1 MKFKGISAITAG
13 PALGHDCII
22 DAVTLEQVCQLGN
35 ASSPV
40 KVFPD
45 HDESVS
51 DLIGAMT
58 NFRIEGEQVKCDLE
72 LIGEH
77 PMANYYGKI
86 LSIFPEALGFS
97 IAWIGSVIEEAGQQV
112 ARLVELTS
120 VDLVSQPAAN
130 PSGLYSNGEK
140 IARKLKSAA
149 KKSPKMEP
157 AAPADSDP
165 ASAPAIELKPSSSIP
180 TDSLPVDSRK
190 STIMANP
197 SVPTTSAPSSSEEAL
212 AADPIQ
218 TALAPISAAIQSLS
232 DKLDAFIAAD
242 AEQDAEGMDT
252 GRPNNDQ
259 KNKAT
264 GMDDGRDD
272 SEMSAKL
279 SAKIKELETKF
290 SVLESAGAGSAPVE
304 SPREEITD
312 ENIVA
317 KYEALTSP
325 VEKVSFAKTHHTA
338 LRAALSKKS
347 S

>member
-1 MKFKGISAITAG
+1 MGMKFKGISAITAG

-22 DAVTLEQVCQLGN
+22 DQVTLEQVCQLGN
-35 ASSPV
+35 ESSPV

-140 IARKLKSAA
+140 VARKLKSAA
-149 KKSPKMEP
+149 KTTPKV
-157 AAPADSDP
+157 AP
-165 ASAPAIELKPSSSIP
+165 ASAPAIEMKPDNSIP
-180 TDSLPVDSRK
+180 ADSLPVDSQK

-197 SVPTTSAPSSSEEAL
+197 SLDPTKTTSDIVNEEAM
-212 AADPIQ
+212 AADPI
-218 TALAPISAAIQSLS
+218 TAALAPLSAAIQALS
-232 DKLDAFIAAD
+232 DKLDAFIANDPKED
-242 AEQDAEGMDT
+242 AEEIKQAL
-252 GRPNNDQ
+252 
-259 KNKAT
+259 
-264 GMDDGRDD
+264 DGEDET
-272 SEMSAKL
+272 EMSAKL
-279 SAKIKELETKF
+279 SAVMTKLSILEAAN
-290 SVLESAGAGSAPVE
+290 VGSTPVE
-304 SPREEITD
+304 TPREEITGD
-312 ENIVA
+312 NIVA
-317 KYEALTSP
+317 KYEAITSP
-325 VEKVSFAKTHHTA
+325 VEKAAFAKQYDRA
-338 LRAALSKKS
+338 LRVALAARK
-347 S
+347 

>member
-22 DAVTLEQVCQLGN
+22 DQTTLEQVCQLGN
-35 ASSPV
+35 DSAPV

-72 LIGEH
+72 LISEH

-97 IAWIGSVIEEAGQQV
+97 IAWIGSVVEEAGQQV

-140 IARKLKSAA
+140 VARKLKSAA
-149 KKSPKMEP
+149 KTSQKSTPN
-157 AAPADSDP
+157 
-165 ASAPAIELKPSSSIP
+165 SAPSIELKPDSSIP
-180 TDSLPVDSRK
+180 ADSLPVDSSK

-197 SVPTTSAPSSSEEAL
+197 SVPTPVAPSPSAEAM
-212 AADPIQ
+212 ADDPIT
-218 TALAPISAAIQSLS
+218 TALAPVLASLQALS

-242 AEQDAEGMDT
+242 AAQDAAPME
-252 GRPNNDQ
+252 
-259 KNKAT
+259 
-264 GMDDGRDD
+264 DDSE

-279 SAKIKELETKF
+279 QAKITALETKF
-290 SVLESAGAGSAPVE
+290 SVVESASLGSAPVE
-304 SPREEITD
+304 TPREEISS

-317 KYEALTSP
+317 KYEAIVNP
-325 VEKVSFAKTHHTA
+325 VEKVAFAKLHNTK
-338 LRAALSKKS
+338 LRAALASKK
-347 S
+347 

>member
-13 PALGHDCII
+13 PALGHDCVI
-22 DAVTLEQVCQLGN
+22 DQVTLEQVCQLGN
-35 ASSPV
+35 DSSPV

-72 LIGEH
+72 LISEH

-140 IARKLKSAA
+140 IARKLKSGA
-149 KKSPKMEP
+149 KKSQKVE
-157 AAPADSDP
+157 P
-165 ASAPAIELKPSSSIP
+165 ASAPAIEMKPDNSIP
-180 TDSLPVDSRK
+180 ADSLPVDNRK

-197 SVPTTSAPSSSEEAL
+197 SLDPTKTTSDIVSEEAL
-212 AADPIQ
+212 AVDPI
-218 TALAPISAAIQSLS
+218 TAALAPLSAAIAALS
-232 DKLDAFIAAD
+232 DKIDAFIAND
-242 AEQDAEGMDT
+242 PVQDAEEIAENMGSGM
-252 GRPNNDQ
+252 PSNDQ

-264 GMDDGRDD
+264 GLDDGSDE

-279 SAKIKELETKF
+279 SAVMTKLSILEAAN
-290 SVLESAGAGSAPVE
+290 VGSTPVE
-304 SPREEITD
+304 TPREEITG
-312 ENIVA
+312 ENIIA
-317 KYEALTSP
+317 KYEAITSP
-325 VEKVSFAKTHHTA
+325 VEKTAFAKLHDRVLRTA
-338 LRAALSKKS
+338 MAARK
-347 S
+347 

>member
-1 MKFKGISAITAG
+1 MGMKFKGISAITAG

-22 DAVTLEQVCQLGN
+22 DHVTLEQVCQLGN
-35 ASSPV
+35 ESAPV

-72 LIGEH
+72 LISEH

-140 IARKLKSAA
+140 VARKLKSAA
-149 KKSPKMEP
+149 KTTPKI
-157 AAPADSDP
+157 APPSV
-165 ASAPAIELKPSSSIP
+165 PAIEMKPDNSISA
-180 TDSLPVDSRK
+180 DSLPVDSQK
-190 STIMANP
+190 STIMGNP
-197 SVPTTSAPSSSEEAL
+197 SLEPTKTTSDIVNEEAM
-212 AADPIQ
+212 AADPI
-218 TALAPISAAIQSLS
+218 TAALAPLSAAIQALS
-232 DKLDAFIAAD
+232 DKLDAFIASD
-242 AEQDAEGMDT
+242 AVQDSEQMGSGM
-252 GRPNNDQ
+252 PNDDQ
-259 KNKAT
+259 KNKPT
-264 GMDDGRDD
+264 GLDDNGDE

-279 SAKIKELETKF
+279 SAVMTKLSILEAATVG
-290 SVLESAGAGSAPVE
+290 SVPIET
-304 SPREEITD
+304 PREEITGD
-312 ENIVA
+312 NIVA
-317 KYEALTSP
+317 KYEAITSA
-325 VEKVSFAKTHHTA
+325 VEKTAFAKQHDRA
-338 LRAALSKKS
+338 LRVALAARK
-347 S
+347 

>member
-1 MKFKGISAITAG
+1 MGMKFKGISAITAG

-22 DAVTLEQVCQLGN
+22 DHVTLEQVCQLGN
-35 ASSPV
+35 ESSPV

-140 IARKLKSAA
+140 VARKLKSAA
-149 KKSPKMEP
+149 KTTPKV
-157 AAPADSDP
+157 AP
-165 ASAPAIELKPSSSIP
+165 ASAPAIEMKPDNSIP
-180 TDSLPVDSRK
+180 ADSLPVDSQK

-197 SVPTTSAPSSSEEAL
+197 SLDPTKTTSDIVNEEAM
-212 AADPIQ
+212 AADPI
-218 TALAPISAAIQSLS
+218 TAALAPLSAAIQALS
-232 DKLDAFIAAD
+232 DKLDAFIANDPKED
-242 AEQDAEGMDT
+242 AEEIKQAL
-252 GRPNNDQ
+252 
-259 KNKAT
+259 
-264 GMDDGRDD
+264 DGEDET
-272 SEMSAKL
+272 EMSAKL
-279 SAKIKELETKF
+279 SAVMTKLSILEAAN
-290 SVLESAGAGSAPVE
+290 VGSTPVE
-304 SPREEITD
+304 TPREEITGD
-312 ENIVA
+312 NIVA
-317 KYEALTSP
+317 KYEAITSP
-325 VEKVSFAKTHHTA
+325 VEKAAFAKQYDRA
-338 LRAALSKKS
+338 LRVALAARK
-347 S
+347 

>member
-22 DAVTLEQVCQLGN
+22 DQTTLEQVCQLGN
-35 ASSPV
+35 DCAPV

-58 NFRIEGEQVKCDLE
+58 NFRIEGDQVKCDLE

-97 IAWIGSVIEEAGQQV
+97 IAWIGNVIEEAGQQV

-140 IARKLKSAA
+140 VSRKLKSSA
-149 KKSPKMEP
+149 KVSPK
-157 AAPADSDP
+157 
-165 ASAPAIELKPSSSIP
+165 SAPAVELKPDSSIP
-180 TDSLPVDSRK
+180 SDSLPVDSSK

-197 SVPTTSAPSSSEEAL
+197 SVPTPVAPSPSVEAM
-212 AADPIQ
+212 ADDPIT
-218 TALAPISAAIQSLS
+218 TALAPVIASLQALS
-232 DKLDAFIAAD
+232 DKLDAFIATD
-242 AEQDAEGMDT
+242 AAQYAAPME
-252 GRPNNDQ
+252 
-259 KNKAT
+259 
-264 GMDDGRDD
+264 DDSE

-279 SAKIKELETKF
+279 QAKITELETKF
-290 SVLESAGAGSAPVE
+290 SVLESASLGSAPVE
-304 SPREEITD
+304 TPREEISS

-317 KYEALTSP
+317 KYEAIVNP
-325 VEKVSFAKTHHTA
+325 VEKVAFAKLHNTKLRSA
-338 LRAALSKKS
+338 LASKK
-347 S
+347 